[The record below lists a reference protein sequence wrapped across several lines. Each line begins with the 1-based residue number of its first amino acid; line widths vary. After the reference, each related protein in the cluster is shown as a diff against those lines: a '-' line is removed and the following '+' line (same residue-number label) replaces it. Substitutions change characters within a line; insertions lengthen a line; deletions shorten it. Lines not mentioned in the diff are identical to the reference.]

1 MLCFPLDYF
10 RIVELMRDSLGSCEL
25 MVLLAVCRLDQ
36 NAYGVPIVR
45 ELEQRGRRMAVATV
59 YAALDRLEAKG
70 FVTSWFGEPTPERG
84 GKAKRYFRLTG
95 KGVREARATQRVLT
109 SLWAPIPNLKGE
121 TP

>member
-1 MLCFPLDYF
+1 
-10 RIVELMRDSLGSCEL
+10 MRDSLGSCEL
-25 MVLLAVCRLDQ
+25 VVLLAVRRLGE
-36 NAYGVPIVR
+36 NAYGVPILR
-45 ELEQRGRRMAVATV
+45 ELEEHGRRMAVATV
-59 YAALDRLEAKG
+59 YDTLDRLEAKG
-70 FVTSWFGEPTPERG
+70 LVTSWFGEPTSERG

>member
-1 MLCFPLDYF
+1 
-10 RIVELMRDSLGSCEL
+10 MRDSLGSCEL
-25 MVLLAVCRLDQ
+25 MVLLAVRRLGE
-36 NAYGVPIVR
+36 NAYGVPILR
-45 ELEQRGRRMAVATV
+45 ELEGHGRRMAVATV
-59 YAALDRLEAKG
+59 YDTLERLEAKG
-70 FVTSWFGEPTPERG
+70 LVTSWFGEPTSERG